1 MAECRCKEPQQG
13 SRNPREGCARI
24 HGTHSTLQRE
34 TEARI
39 LWARG
44 RIVQKSFCFALF
56 TLCQLERFVIKDSD
70 PTAVLRKNCF
80 KEVAVRR
87 SLSRSITNLWPAQGL
102 NAFNAYM
109 GAPST
114 RF

>member
-1 MAECRCKEPQQG
+1 MAGCRSKETQQG
-13 SRNPREGCARI
+13 SRNPREGCARV
-24 HGTHSTLQRE
+24 HCTQSTLQRQ

-44 RIVQKSFCFALF
+44 RIVQKPFSFVLF
-56 TLCQLERFVIKDSD
+56 TLCQLESFVIKDSD
-70 PTAVLRKNCF
+70 PTMVLRKTFF
-80 KEVAVRR
+80 KEVTIRR
-87 SLSRSITNLWPAQGL
+87 NLSRFITNNWPAQGL

-114 RF
+114 TY